1 MNDKKDDK
9 KPVQD
14 NVQAVPRPKRPNE
27 TGSITVEGHIRI
39 FDPKTKDVYV
49 EKRA

>member
-1 MNDKKDDK
+1 MNEKKDDK
-9 KPVQD
+9 KPV
-14 NVQAVPRPKRPNE
+14 ASTATTTKRPNE
-27 TGSITVEGHIRI
+27 TGSISVEGHIRI